1 MSKKLSISKAIG
13 EALHEEMA
21 RDENVIIMGE
31 DMGKMGNVFG
41 ITVGFQE
48 EFGEN
53 RVFDTPISESGFCG
67 MAVGAAMRGIRP
79 VVELMYDDFICGAV
93 LPVVFSQKVAAVFAC
108 AEGRALRHAHCRA
121 RVLCRLPDRH
131 LLRADV
137 CFNHCAQ
144 PDSGCLRQR
153 TRCGDRHR
161 VQSEYVHHL
170 PANGPCKRCTA
181 DFRLQLRCG

>member
-53 RVFDTPISESGFCG
+53 P
-67 MAVGAAMRGIRP
+67 
-79 VVELMYDDFICGAV
+79 
-93 LPVVFSQKVAAVFAC
+93 
-108 AEGRALRHAHCRA
+108 
-121 RVLCRLPDRH
+121 
-131 LLRADV
+131 
-137 CFNHCAQ
+137 
-144 PDSGCLRQR
+144 
-153 TRCGDRHR
+153 
-161 VQSEYVHHL
+161 
-170 PANGPCKRCTA
+170 
-181 DFRLQLRCG
+181 DFRIRLLWHGSGGCNERDSPCGRVDV

>member
-53 RVFDTPISESGFCG
+53 RVCGRSYHQSGCKDEIYDRRTG
-67 MAVGAAMRGIRP
+67 NRTHGIETAHGRRQKKRRTA
-79 VVELMYDDFICGAV
+79 FAV
-93 LPVVFSQKVAAVFAC
+93 L
-108 AEGRALRHAHCRA
+108 
-121 RVLCRLPDRH
+121 
-131 LLRADV
+131 
-137 CFNHCAQ
+137 
-144 PDSGCLRQR
+144 
-153 TRCGDRHR
+153 
-161 VQSEYVHHL
+161 
-170 PANGPCKRCTA
+170 
-181 DFRLQLRCG
+181 

>member
-1 MSKKLSISKAIG
+1 
-13 EALHEEMA
+13 MA

-79 VVELMYDDFICGAV
+79 VVELMYDDFIT
-93 LPVVFSQKVAAVFAC
+93 VAADPIINQAAKMRYMTGGQAIRTHGIEIAHGQQ
-108 AEGRALRHAHCRA
+108 AEETQGSIRSALKIFSATHP
-121 RVLCRLPDRH
+121 V
-131 LLRADV
+131 
-137 CFNHCAQ
+137 
-144 PDSGCLRQR
+144 
-153 TRCGDRHR
+153 
-161 VQSEYVHHL
+161 
-170 PANGPCKRCTA
+170 
-181 DFRLQLRCG
+181 

>member
-53 RVFDTPISESGFCG
+53 RVFDTRFPNPAS
-67 MAVGAAMRGIRP
+67 
-79 VVELMYDDFICGAV
+79 
-93 LPVVFSQKVAAVFAC
+93 VAWQW
-108 AEGRALRHAHCRA
+108 G
-121 RVLCRLPDRH
+121 
-131 LLRADV
+131 
-137 CFNHCAQ
+137 
-144 PDSGCLRQR
+144 
-153 TRCGDRHR
+153 
-161 VQSEYVHHL
+161 
-170 PANGPCKRCTA
+170 
-181 DFRLQLRCG
+181 LQ

>member
-79 VVELMYDDFICGAV
+79 VVELMYDDFIT
-93 LPVVFSQKVAAVFAC
+93 VAADPIINQAAKMRYMTGGQATVPM
-108 AEGRALRHAHCRA
+108 
-121 RVLCRLPDRH
+121 VLRLPW
-131 LLRADV
+131 
-137 CFNHCAQ
+137 AQ
-144 PDSGCLRQR
+144 AEETQGSIRSALKYFLPHTRSEGCGTLQRGGCKGLAEIRDS
-153 TRCGDRHR
+153 
-161 VQSEYVHHL
+161 
-170 PANGPCKRCTA
+170 
-181 DFRLQLRCG
+181 

>member
-53 RVFDTPISESGFCG
+53 RVFETPISESGFCG

-79 VVELMYDDFICGAV
+79 VV
-93 LPVVFSQKVAAVFAC
+93 
-108 AEGRALRHAHCRA
+108 
-121 RVLCRLPDRH
+121 
-131 LLRADV
+131 
-137 CFNHCAQ
+137 
-144 PDSGCLRQR
+144 
-153 TRCGDRHR
+153 
-161 VQSEYVHHL
+161 
-170 PANGPCKRCTA
+170 
-181 DFRLQLRCG
+181 

>member
-79 VVELMYDDFICGAV
+79 VVELMYDDFITVAAGCKDEIYDRRTGNRTHGIETAHGRRQKKRRAAFAV
-93 LPVVFSQKVAAVFAC
+93 L
-108 AEGRALRHAHCRA
+108 
-121 RVLCRLPDRH
+121 
-131 LLRADV
+131 
-137 CFNHCAQ
+137 
-144 PDSGCLRQR
+144 
-153 TRCGDRHR
+153 
-161 VQSEYVHHL
+161 
-170 PANGPCKRCTA
+170 
-181 DFRLQLRCG
+181 

>member
-67 MAVGAAMRGIRP
+67 MAVPSIQSSGNSSSAAR
-79 VVELMYDDFICGAV
+79 YDSHHPATAES
-93 LPVVFSQKVAAVFAC
+93 LPGSASV
-108 AEGRALRHAHCRA
+108 
-121 RVLCRLPDRH
+121 
-131 LLRADV
+131 
-137 CFNHCAQ
+137 NHN
-144 PDSGCLRQR
+144 R
-153 TRCGDRHR
+153 
-161 VQSEYVHHL
+161 
-170 PANGPCKRCTA
+170 
-181 DFRLQLRCG
+181 